1 MSINSIFAGSTPN
14 SRDTIRQQYL
24 NTLTLDIANQ
34 TKNLNANKLF
44 KANGSTG
51 SEPADTR
58 SATEKYEDLDALKLQ
73 VRAGLKQITDGMEAE
88 RIVADITTAE
98 LQFLA
103 GQLPFIVADLKPKW
117 ALGVPAGS
125 FLPYL
130 RKLMRKNIET
140 EGVEYG
146 LQSASSVGGGV
157 ESTAINLVSRGEIE
171 ELGRELDRGGGRGG
185 SQRRSEAFENR
196 VRETMRMLES
206 LVPTAEDREVI
217 ASLHDPNILEE
228 YDEDVATVAQN
239 LPSYRVI
246 QEAISAVPLQASMA
260 KFEAIFSAVDFEM
273 MRGLKEA
280 VSRFRRQL
288 PEPPRYEAEEAFA
301 TERSG
306 LSELGGDTLRNVPP
320 MRTGLNVPIEEQPE
334 GDLPTAYLRPS
345 TAEKTRQLSSFA
357 EEIPPEDFKD
367 QGYNTKLELLR
378 SYADEGKFNDMDAG
392 FLHMINAIMEGQNV
406 PERDM
411 DAGYSKFFRL
421 KQLGG
426 LTNKGEMPDVAV
438 RPLSSSYQFQTEQY
452 PPVEQY
458 PPTRQPTYQME
469 DESEMLEEETT
480 PTRPPNFK
488 SLPTNEKWKT
498 ISDMLDAGDFRDMP
512 DFEEVANEIVYTTE
526 AIPDYMFDNFFDAF
540 LFRKGEGGR
549 PLQEPPMEEEEE
561 EFTITPKKKEKKLP
575 PVEEEREYN
584 PVDIE
589 EFRQL
594 SRDRQKAVLQTLL
607 DAPPEVQTK
616 IDKLASVPQK
626 KTMEYLYEQY
636 LLYRPSGVAL
646 TPSVLKGKAGPES
659 SGKKASSTA
668 GTTDAE
674 TYSLPSASLSGAT
687 EVLGAVP
694 KAERSVSSSKV
705 HYPKTVSEYHALN
718 ITQQKAILDRAYGDG
733 VVDSDDLDPERAIE
747 IQDLIRGDKL
757 TKAQSKEIYASLLPV
772 IRDLQSQGMI
782 GIGLPEPHHLLG
794 KHGYGLKKKSPMVS
808 NDIIHIDF
816 EKGSLP
822 KGRPKKSKNIIFGMG
837 LASVVPQPKVK
848 VSGKNIN
855 LSAGIEAE
863 PAYVPF
869 GTHLL
874 NKHRLKDNIVM
885 MRTKKGGAIVNI
897 PTQKVSG
904 KLAKVLHTISGG
916 GIPQFESV
924 MDLVDGDKALL
935 HQIAK
940 TSKVSDRLSV
950 PNPNKSKIEEE
961 DNRFNILRGEVSIGN
976 DNPAVI
982 KEFKV
987 LLLKFMREG
996 RVPIG
1001 QGKAIMEELLLMGY

>member
-58 SATEKYEDLDALKLQ
+58 SATEKYEDLDNLKVQ

-88 RIVADITTAE
+88 RVVADITTAE

-146 LQSASSVGGGV
+146 LQSASNVGGGV
-157 ESTAINLVSRGEIE
+157 ESTAVNMISSREIE

-185 SQRRSEAFENR
+185 SQRRSEAHESR
-196 VRETMRMLES
+196 VRETLRLLDS
-206 LVPTAEDREVI
+206 LRTTAEDREVI
-217 ASLHDPNILEE
+217 ASLHNPDILEE
-228 YDEDVATVAQN
+228 FDEDVATVAQN

-246 QEAISAVPLQASMA
+246 QEAINTVPLQASMA
-260 KFEAIFSAVDFEM
+260 KFEAIFSAVDWEM
-273 MRGLKEA
+273 MRGLKGA
-280 VSRFRRQL
+280 VARFRTEIRQSQ
-288 PEPPRYEAEEAFA
+288 PPQYEEDRYA
-301 TERSG
+301 TEMTG
-306 LSELGGDTLRNVPP
+306 LSELGGDSLRNVPP
-320 MRTGLNVPIEEQPE
+320 IRTGLNVPVEEQPE
-334 GDLPTAYLRPS
+334 GDLPTAYIRPIP
-345 TAEKTRQLSSFA
+345 AERINQLSAFA
-357 EEIPPEDFKD
+357 EEIPPEDFND
-367 QGYNTKLELLR
+367 QTYNTKMELLR
-378 SYADEGKFNDMDAG
+378 TYADEGKFNNMDAG
-392 FLHMINAIMEGQNV
+392 FLHMINAIMEGHDV

-411 DAGYSKFFRL
+411 ISGYSKFFRL

-426 LTNKGEMPDVAV
+426 LTDKGEMPQLPPSKV
-438 RPLSSSYQFQTEQY
+438 FQTEQY

-458 PPTRQPTYQME
+458 PPTRQPTYQFE
-469 DESEMLEEETT
+469 DESEMPEEEDIPT
-480 PTRPPNFK
+480 PKYLQPPYSNFK
-488 SLPTNEKWKT
+488 TLNPKSKRLLLTQMLTNNEFG
-498 ISDMLDAGDFRDMP
+498 SMP
-512 DFEEVANEIVYTTE
+512 DFEDVATEIVSTKTV
-526 AIPDYMFDNFFDAF
+526 PDELLDNFFDAF
-540 LFRKGEGGR
+540 LDRKGVGGQ
-549 PLQEPPMEEEEE
+549 PLYEPPMEEEEE
-561 EFTITPKKKEKKLP
+561 EFTIYPKKKEKKLP
-575 PVEEEREYN
+575 QIQEEKEYN

-594 SRDRQKAVLQTLL
+594 SRDRQKAILQTLL
-607 DAPPEVQTK
+607 DAPPEVQIK
-616 IDKLASVPQK
+616 IDKLASIPQK

-646 TPSVLKGKAGPES
+646 TQGALKGKAGPES
-659 SGKKASSTA
+659 SGKKASSVA

-687 EVLGAVP
+687 EVLGGP
-694 KAERSVSSSKV
+694 KMERTVSSSKV
-705 HYPKTVSEYHALN
+705 HYPKTVSEYEKMN

-733 VVDSDDLDPERAIE
+733 VVDSEDLDPERAIV

-794 KHGYGLKKKSPMVS
+794 KHGYGLKKPAS
-808 NDIIHIDF
+808 NDVIHIDF

-822 KGRPKKSKNIIFGMG
+822 KGKKKGNIIFGMG
-837 LASVVPQPKVK
+837 LASVIPQPKVK

-904 KLAKVLHTISGG
+904 KLAKILHTISGG

-924 MDLVDGDKALL
+924 MDLIEGDKALL

-996 RVPIG
+996 RVPTG